1 MNDTDLEQIR
11 AILADALAP
20 MQADLTAVKA
30 DLTAVKTDLTAVKTD
45 LTAVKTDL
53 TTVKTDVA
61 ANGTAL
67 TTLPTEVNAIKA
79 KVDSW
84 PDLHFLRAAAQRQQ
98 TDTASLR
105 DDIRVLS
112 AIAMRLDGSHSVL
125 LDELRATHT
134 QIARMNDRVRK
145 LEDAQAPPL

>member
-1 MNDTDLEQIR
+1 MAGLLRAILIGWATMNNTDLEQIR

-20 MQADLTAVKA
+20 MQADLTAVK
-30 DLTAVKTDLTAVKTD
+30 TDLTAVR
-45 LTAVKTDL
+45 
-53 TTVKTDVA
+53 TDVA
-61 ANGTAL
+61 ANGSALTAL
-67 TTLPTEVNAIKA
+67 PAEVDAIKA
-79 KVDSW
+79 KVCLW
-84 PDLHFLRAAAQRQQ
+84 PDLHFLQAAMQRQQ
-98 TDTASLR
+98 TDTAGLR

-112 AIAMRLDGSHSVL
+112 AIAMRLDGSHSML

>member
-11 AILADALAP
+11 AFLADALAP

-30 DLTAVKTDLTAVKTD
+30 DLTAVKTDLT
-45 LTAVKTDL
+45 
-53 TTVKTDVA
+53 TVKTDVA

-67 TTLPTEVNAIKA
+67 TTLRTEVNAIKA

-84 PDLHFLRAAAQRQQ
+84 PDLHFLQAAAQRQQ

-134 QIARMNDRVRK
+134 QIGRMNDRVRK

>member
-1 MNDTDLEQIR
+1 MNESDLEQIR

-20 MQADLTAVKA
+20 VQADLTV
-30 DLTAVKTDLTAVKTD
+30 
-45 LTAVKTDL
+45 
-53 TTVKTDVA
+53 VKTDVA

-67 TTLPTEVNAIKA
+67 TTLRTEVNAIKA

-84 PDLHFLRAAAQRQQ
+84 PDLHFLQAAAQRQQ

-134 QIARMNDRVRK
+134 QIGRMNDRVRK

>member
-1 MNDTDLEQIR
+1 MGWATMNESDLEQIR

-20 MQADLTAVKA
+20 VQADLTV
-30 DLTAVKTDLTAVKTD
+30 
-45 LTAVKTDL
+45 
-53 TTVKTDVA
+53 VKTDVA

-67 TTLPTEVNAIKA
+67 TTLRADVDAIKA

-84 PDLHFLRAAAQRQQ
+84 PDLHFLQAAAQRQQ

-145 LEDAQAPPL
+145 VEDAQAPPL

>member
-20 MQADLTAVKA
+20 MQADLTAVK
-30 DLTAVKTDLTAVKTD
+30 TDLTAVR
-45 LTAVKTDL
+45 
-53 TTVKTDVA
+53 TDVA
-61 ANGTAL
+61 ANGSGLTAL
-67 TTLPTEVNAIKA
+67 RAEVDAIKA
-79 KVDSW
+79 KVGSW
-84 PDLHFLRAAAQRQQ
+84 PDLHFLQAAMQRQQ
-98 TDTASLR
+98 TDTAGLR

-134 QIARMNDRVRK
+134 QIARMNDRVRN

>member
-1 MNDTDLEQIR
+1 
-11 AILADALAP
+11 

-30 DLTAVKTDLTAVKTD
+30 
-45 LTAVKTDL
+45 DL

-134 QIARMNDRVRK
+134 DERSRPQARRRAGSTPVSPD
-145 LEDAQAPPL
+145 

>member
-1 MNDTDLEQIR
+1 MNKSDLEQIR
-11 AILADALAP
+11 AILANALAP
-20 MQADLTAVKA
+20 VQADLTV
-30 DLTAVKTDLTAVKTD
+30 
-45 LTAVKTDL
+45 VKTDL

-67 TTLPTEVNAIKA
+67 TTLRADVDAIKA

-84 PDLHFLRAAAQRQQ
+84 PDLHFLQAAAQRQQ

-145 LEDAQAPPL
+145 VEDAQAPPL

>member
-1 MNDTDLEQIR
+1 MNESDLEQIR

-20 MQADLTAVKA
+20 VQADLTV
-30 DLTAVKTDLTAVKTD
+30 
-45 LTAVKTDL
+45 
-53 TTVKTDVA
+53 VKTDVA

-67 TTLPTEVNAIKA
+67 TTLRTEVNTIKA
-79 KVDSW
+79 KIDSW

-112 AIAMRLDGSHSVL
+112 AIAMRHDGSHSVL

>member
-1 MNDTDLEQIR
+1 
-11 AILADALAP
+11 
-20 MQADLTAVKA
+20 MQA
-30 DLTAVKTDLTAVKTD
+30 D

-67 TTLPTEVNAIKA
+67 TTLRTEVNAIKAKAKA

-84 PDLHFLRAAAQRQQ
+84 PDLHFLQAAAQRQQ

>member
-1 MNDTDLEQIR
+1 MNDTDLERIR

-20 MQADLTAVKA
+20 MQADLTAVKS
-30 DLTAVKTDLTAVKTD
+30 
-45 LTAVKTDL
+45 
-53 TTVKTDVA
+53 DVT

-67 TTLPTEVNAIKA
+67 ATLRADVDAIKA

-84 PDLHFLRAAAQRQQ
+84 PDLHFLQAAAQRQQ

-134 QIARMNDRVRK
+134 QITRMNDRVRK

>member
-1 MNDTDLEQIR
+1 MNESDLEQIR

-20 MQADLTAVKA
+20 VQADLTVVKA
-30 DLTAVKTDLTAVKTD
+30 
-45 LTAVKTDL
+45 
-53 TTVKTDVA
+53 DVA

-67 TTLPTEVNAIKA
+67 TTLRTEVNAIKA

-84 PDLHFLRAAAQRQQ
+84 RDLHFLQAAAQRQQ

-134 QIARMNDRVRK
+134 QIGRMNDRVRK

>member
-1 MNDTDLEQIR
+1 MNESDLEQIR

-20 MQADLTAVKA
+20 VQADLTV
-30 DLTAVKTDLTAVKTD
+30 
-45 LTAVKTDL
+45 
-53 TTVKTDVA
+53 VKTDVA

-67 TTLPTEVNAIKA
+67 TTLRTEVNAIKA

-84 PDLHFLRAAAQRQQ
+84 PDLHFLQAAAQRQQ

-125 LDELRATHT
+125 LDELRATHA

>member
-30 DLTAVKTDLTAVKTD
+30 D

-134 QIARMNDRVRK
+134 QIGRMNDRVRK

>member
-1 MNDTDLEQIR
+1 MNDPDLEQIR
-11 AILADALAP
+11 AILADTLAP
-20 MQADLTAVKA
+20 MQA
-30 DLTAVKTDLTAVKTD
+30 D

-67 TTLPTEVNAIKA
+67 TTLRTEVNAIKA

-125 LDELRATHT
+125 LDELRATHA
-134 QIARMNDRVRK
+134 QMNDRVRK

>member
-1 MNDTDLEQIR
+1 MNESDLEQIR

-20 MQADLTAVKA
+20 VQADLTV
-30 DLTAVKTDLTAVKTD
+30 
-45 LTAVKTDL
+45 
-53 TTVKTDVA
+53 VKTDVA

-67 TTLPTEVNAIKA
+67 TTLRADVDAIKV
-79 KVDSW
+79 KVDLW
-84 PDLHFLRAAAQRQQ
+84 PDLHFLQAAAQRQQ

-125 LDELRATHT
+125 LDELRATHM
-134 QIARMNDRVRK
+134 QITRMNDRLRK

>member
-1 MNDTDLEQIR
+1 MNESDLEQIR

-20 MQADLTAVKA
+20 VQADLTV
-30 DLTAVKTDLTAVKTD
+30 
-45 LTAVKTDL
+45 
-53 TTVKTDVA
+53 VKTDVA

-67 TTLPTEVNAIKA
+67 TTLRADVDAIKA

-84 PDLHFLRAAAQRQQ
+84 PDLHFLQAAAQRQQ
-98 TDTASLR
+98 TDTTSLR

>member
-11 AILADALAP
+11 AILADTLAP
-20 MQADLTAVKA
+20 MQADLTAVKT
-30 DLTAVKTDLTAVKTD
+30 DLSAVKI
-45 LTAVKTDL
+45 
-53 TTVKTDVA
+53 DVT

-67 TTLPTEVNAIKA
+67 TTLRADMDAIKA

-84 PDLHFLRAAAQRQQ
+84 PDLHFLQAAAQRQQ
-98 TDTASLR
+98 TDTAGLR

-134 QIARMNDRVRK
+134 QITRMNDRVRK

>member
-30 DLTAVKTDLTAVKTD
+30 
-45 LTAVKTDL
+45 DL

-134 QIARMNDRVRK
+134 DERSRPQARRRAGSTPVSPD
-145 LEDAQAPPL
+145 

>member
-1 MNDTDLEQIR
+1 MNESDLEQIR

-20 MQADLTAVKA
+20 VQADLTV
-30 DLTAVKTDLTAVKTD
+30 
-45 LTAVKTDL
+45 VKTDL

-67 TTLPTEVNAIKA
+67 TTLRADVDAIKA

-84 PDLHFLRAAAQRQQ
+84 PDLHFLQAAAQRQQ
-98 TDTASLR
+98 TDTTSLR

-145 LEDAQAPPL
+145 LEDGQAPPL

>member
-1 MNDTDLEQIR
+1 MNESDLEQIR

-20 MQADLTAVKA
+20 VQADLTV
-30 DLTAVKTDLTAVKTD
+30 
-45 LTAVKTDL
+45 
-53 TTVKTDVA
+53 VKTDVA

-67 TTLPTEVNAIKA
+67 TTLRTEVNAIKA

-112 AIAMRLDGSHSVL
+112 AIAMRLAGRTQCCWTNCAPLTRRSHG
-125 LDELRATHT
+125 
-134 QIARMNDRVRK
+134 
-145 LEDAQAPPL
+145 

>member
-1 MNDTDLEQIR
+1 MNESDLEQIR

-20 MQADLTAVKA
+20 VQADLTV
-30 DLTAVKTDLTAVKTD
+30 
-45 LTAVKTDL
+45 VKTDL

-67 TTLPTEVNAIKA
+67 TTLRADVDAIKA

-125 LDELRATHT
+125 LDELRAPHT

-145 LEDAQAPPL
+145 LEDGQAPPL

>member
-1 MNDTDLEQIR
+1 MNESDLEQIR

-20 MQADLTAVKA
+20 VQADLTV
-30 DLTAVKTDLTAVKTD
+30 
-45 LTAVKTDL
+45 VKTDL

-67 TTLPTEVNAIKA
+67 TTLRADVDAIKA

-84 PDLHFLRAAAQRQQ
+84 PDLHFLQAAAQRQQ
-98 TDTASLR
+98 TDTTSLR

-125 LDELRATHT
+125 LDELRAPHT

-145 LEDAQAPPL
+145 LEDGQAPPL

>member
-30 DLTAVKTDLTAVKTD
+30 DLT
-45 LTAVKTDL
+45 
-53 TTVKTDVA
+53 TVKTDVA

-67 TTLPTEVNAIKA
+67 TTLRTEVNAIKA

>member
-1 MNDTDLEQIR
+1 MNESDLEQIR

-20 MQADLTAVKA
+20 VQADLTA
-30 DLTAVKTDLTAVKTD
+30 
-45 LTAVKTDL
+45 
-53 TTVKTDVA
+53 VKTDVA

>member
-11 AILADALAP
+11 AILAGTLAP

-30 DLTAVKTDLTAVKTD
+30 D

-67 TTLPTEVNAIKA
+67 TTLRTEVNAIKA

-84 PDLHFLRAAAQRQQ
+84 PDLHFLQAAAQRQQ

-145 LEDAQAPPL
+145 VEDAQAPPL

>member
-1 MNDTDLEQIR
+1 MNEGDLEQIR
-11 AILADALAP
+11 AVLADTLAP
-20 MQADLTAVKA
+20 MQADLTAI
-30 DLTAVKTDLTAVKTD
+30 KTD

-67 TTLPTEVNAIKA
+67 TTLRAEVDAIKA

-84 PDLHFLRAAAQRQQ
+84 PDLHFLQAAAQRQR
-98 TDTASLR
+98 TDTAGLR

-125 LDELRATHT
+125 LEWT
-134 QIARMNDRVRK
+134 NC
-145 LEDAQAPPL
+145 APLTCRSRG

>member
-1 MNDTDLEQIR
+1 MNDIDLEQIR
-11 AILADALAP
+11 TILANALAP
-20 MQADLTAVKA
+20 VQA
-30 DLTAVKTDLTAVKTD
+30 DLTAVKTDLIA
-45 LTAVKTDL
+45 
-53 TTVKTDVA
+53 VKTDVA

-67 TTLPTEVNAIKA
+67 TALRADVDTLKA
-79 KVDSW
+79 KVDPW
-84 PDLHFLRAAAQRQQ
+84 PDLHLLLAAAQRQQ

-112 AIAMRLDGSHSVL
+112 AIATRLDGSHSVL

-145 LEDAQAPPL
+145 LEDAQTPPV

>member
-30 DLTAVKTDLTAVKTD
+30 DLI
-45 LTAVKTDL
+45 
-53 TTVKTDVA
+53 TVKTDVA
-61 ANGTAL
+61 ANGSAL

-134 QIARMNDRVRK
+134 DER
-145 LEDAQAPPL
+145 

>member
-20 MQADLTAVKA
+20 MQADLT
-30 DLTAVKTDLTAVKTD
+30 
-45 LTAVKTDL
+45 
-53 TTVKTDVA
+53 TVKTDVA

-67 TTLPTEVNAIKA
+67 TTLRADVDAIKA

>member
-11 AILADALAP
+11 AILADTLAP
-20 MQADLTAVKA
+20 MQADLTAVKT
-30 DLTAVKTDLTAVKTD
+30 DVTAVKTDLTAVKTD
-45 LTAVKTDL
+45 
-53 TTVKTDVA
+53 VA
-61 ANGTAL
+61 TNGTAL
-67 TTLPTEVNAIKA
+67 TTLRAEVDAIKA

-84 PDLHFLRAAAQRQQ
+84 PDLHFLQAAAQRQR
-98 TDTASLR
+98 TDTAGLR

-125 LDELRATHT
+125 LEELRATHT

>member
-1 MNDTDLEQIR
+1 MNEGDLEQIR
-11 AILADALAP
+11 AVLADTLAP
-20 MQADLTAVKA
+20 MQADLTA
-30 DLTAVKTDLTAVKTD
+30 
-45 LTAVKTDL
+45 
-53 TTVKTDVA
+53 VKTDVA

-67 TTLPTEVNAIKA
+67 TTLRADVNAIKA

-84 PDLHFLRAAAQRQQ
+84 PDLHFLQAAARRQQ

>member
-30 DLTAVKTDLTAVKTD
+30 
-45 LTAVKTDL
+45 DL

>member
-11 AILADALAP
+11 AILAGTLAP

-30 DLTAVKTDLTAVKTD
+30 D

-67 TTLPTEVNAIKA
+67 TTLRTEVNAIKA

-125 LDELRATHT
+125 LDELRATHA
-134 QIARMNDRVRK
+134 QMNDRVRK

>member
-1 MNDTDLEQIR
+1 MNESDLEQIR

-20 MQADLTAVKA
+20 VQADLTA
-30 DLTAVKTDLTAVKTD
+30 
-45 LTAVKTDL
+45 
-53 TTVKTDVA
+53 VKTDVA

-67 TTLPTEVNAIKA
+67 TTLRADVNAIKA

-84 PDLHFLRAAAQRQQ
+84 PDLHFLQAAARRQQ

>member
-1 MNDTDLEQIR
+1 MNESDLEQIR
-11 AILADALAP
+11 AILANALAP
-20 MQADLTAVKA
+20 VQADLTV
-30 DLTAVKTDLTAVKTD
+30 
-45 LTAVKTDL
+45 VKTDL

-67 TTLPTEVNAIKA
+67 TTLRADVDAIKA

-84 PDLHFLRAAAQRQQ
+84 PDLHFLQSAAQRQQ

-145 LEDAQAPPL
+145 VEDAQAPPL

>member
-1 MNDTDLEQIR
+1 MNESDLEQIR

-20 MQADLTAVKA
+20 VQADLTV
-30 DLTAVKTDLTAVKTD
+30 
-45 LTAVKTDL
+45 
-53 TTVKTDVA
+53 VKTDVA

-67 TTLPTEVNAIKA
+67 TTLRAEVNAIKA

>member
-1 MNDTDLEQIR
+1 MNESDLEQIR

-20 MQADLTAVKA
+20 VQADLTV
-30 DLTAVKTDLTAVKTD
+30 
-45 LTAVKTDL
+45 VKTDL

-67 TTLPTEVNAIKA
+67 TTLRADVDAIKA

-84 PDLHFLRAAAQRQQ
+84 PDLHFLQAAAQRQQ
-98 TDTASLR
+98 TDTTSLR

-125 LDELRATHT
+125 LDELRATHP

-145 LEDAQAPPL
+145 LEDGQAPPL

>member
-1 MNDTDLEQIR
+1 MNESDLEQIR

-20 MQADLTAVKA
+20 MQADLTAVK
-30 DLTAVKTDLTAVKTD
+30 
-45 LTAVKTDL
+45 
-53 TTVKTDVA
+53 TDVA

-67 TTLPTEVNAIKA
+67 TTLRTEVDAIKA

-84 PDLHFLRAAAQRQQ
+84 PDMHFLQAAAQRQQ
-98 TDTASLR
+98 TDTAGLR

-112 AIAMRLDGSHSVL
+112 AIAMRLDGSHSML

>member
-1 MNDTDLEQIR
+1 MNESDLEQIR

-20 MQADLTAVKA
+20 VQADLTVVKA
-30 DLTAVKTDLTAVKTD
+30 
-45 LTAVKTDL
+45 
-53 TTVKTDVA
+53 DVA

-67 TTLPTEVNAIKA
+67 TTLRTEVNAIKA

-84 PDLHFLRAAAQRQQ
+84 PDLHFLQAAAQRQQ

-134 QIARMNDRVRK
+134 QIGRMNDRVRK